1 MNSTAMPAG
10 VAPKP
15 KRRVADR
22 HPTALPPP
30 NATPNAAA
38 RHRAT
43 PNATPTAARRVPC
56 PTAKARDA
64 PNRGAVVP
72 SSPAAAFP

>member
-10 VAPKP
+10 VAPRP

-43 PNATPTAARRVPC
+43 PTAARRVPC

-64 PNRGAVVP
+64 PNCGAVVP